1 LLSIAGERLEGEPL
15 PGISSSHLSSLL
27 STMRGEY
34 STPWKWVC
42 CGNLI
47 QCLYVLSLLK
57 FI

>member
-47 QCLYVLSLLK
+47 QCLYV
-57 FI
+57 